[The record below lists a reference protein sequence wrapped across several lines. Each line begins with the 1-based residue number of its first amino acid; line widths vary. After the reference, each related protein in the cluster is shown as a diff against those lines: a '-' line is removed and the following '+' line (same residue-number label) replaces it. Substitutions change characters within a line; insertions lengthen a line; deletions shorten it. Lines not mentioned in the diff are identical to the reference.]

1 MLCRRNFPI
10 KFSSTAAFTLS
21 QIDDLL
27 STNYNR
33 TDLLEY
39 QFLGSFHHF
48 TYLHNNFA
56 GSEASVTHGFRKI
69 GGICLILLIVS
80 SAIKQKIISYNMT
93 L

>member
-1 MLCRRNFPI
+1 MLRRCNFPI

-21 QIDDLL
+21 QIDYSL

-39 QFLGSFHHF
+39 QFLGLFQYF
-48 TYLHNNFA
+48 NYLHNNFA
-56 GSEASVTHGFRKI
+56 GSKASVAHCFRKI
-69 GGICLILLIVS
+69 VGICLILIVL
-80 SAIKQKIISYNMT
+80 SAIKQKIISYNKI